1 MGWVLRL
8 AALGAALGLL
18 GLVGAVA
25 LVAGALSSS
34 ASSGAL
40 VTLAEAAQSCAVSGP
55 VRGLSGEQAANAEVV
70 VSTAMADSAEDALT
84 ARIALMVAYS
94 ESALRDL
101 GPMSGNAGSLGLF
114 QQRASQGWGSASE
127 EMNPAEATA
136 MFVGRL
142 TRVRTWRSR
151 PPWLVAQDVQRSA
164 FADGSNY
171 RTNWPL
177 AGSLLAAVLT
187 NANVAGGCGQ
197 GPSGGLVGPASAHG
211 LPVGYAIPPGTP
223 PGHALAVAFALAE
236 LGHPYV
242 WGAAGPVAFDC
253 SGLTEK
259 AWAVAGVALLHY
271 TVDQLHEGQAVA
283 PASAVPG
290 DLVLIPGSDP
300 PGPGLPGHVGIYLGD
315 GLVVSAVDPQMG
327 VIVQSWQVFVSG
339 GLDAVVD
346 PAPGR

>member
-1 MGWVLRL
+1 VLRL
-8 AALGAALGLL
+8 AAAGAALGIL

-25 LVAGALSSS
+25 LLAGALSSS

-40 VTLAEAAQSCAVSGP
+40 VSLAEAAQSCAVSGP
-55 VRGLSGEQAANAEVV
+55 VSGFSAEQASNAEVV
-70 VSTAMADSAEDALT
+70 VSTAMADSAEDPLT
-84 ARIALMVAYS
+84 ARIALMVAYT

-136 MFVGRL
+136 MFVSRL
-142 TRVRTWRSR
+142 TRVAAWRSR
-151 PPWLVAQDVQRSA
+151 PPWQVAQDVQRSA
-164 FADGSNY
+164 FANGSNY
-171 RTNWPL
+171 RANWPL
-177 AGSLLAAVLT
+177 AGTLLAAVST
-187 NANVAGGCGQ
+187 NANAVGGCGQ
-197 GPSGGLVGPASAHG
+197 GPAGGLVGPASAHG
-211 LPVGYAIPPGTP
+211 LPAGYAIPVGTP
-223 PGHALAVAFALAE
+223 ARHALAVAFALAQ

-242 WGAAGPVAFDC
+242 WGASGPLAYDC

-259 AWAVAGVALLHY
+259 AWAVAGVHLLHY
-271 TVDQLHEGQAVA
+271 TVDQLHEGQTVA
-283 PASAVPG
+283 PAAAVPG

-300 PGPGLPGHVGIYLGD
+300 PGPGLPGHVGIYLGY

-327 VIVQSWQVFVSG
+327 VVVQSWQVFVSG

>member
-1 MGWVLRL
+1 VLRL
-8 AALGAALGLL
+8 AAIGVVLGLL

-40 VTLAEAAQSCAVSGP
+40 VSLAEAAQACVVSGP
-55 VRGLSGEQAANAEVV
+55 VNGLSAEQAANAEVV
-70 VSTAMADSAEDALT
+70 VSTAMANSAEDALT
-84 ARIALMVAYS
+84 ARISLMVAYT
-94 ESALRDL
+94 ESTLRDL
-101 GPMSGNAGSLGLF
+101 GPMGGNLGSLGLF

-142 TRVRTWRSR
+142 TRVPAWRSR

-164 FADGSNY
+164 FVDGRNY
-171 RTNWPL
+171 QANWPL
-177 AGSLLAAVLT
+177 AGTLLAAVMANG
-187 NANVAGGCGQ
+187 NAVGGCGQ
-197 GPSGGLVGPASAHG
+197 GPAGGLVGPPTAHG
-211 LPVGYAIPPGTP
+211 LPAGYAIPPGTP
-223 PGHALAVAFALAE
+223 PGHALAVAFALAQ

-242 WGAAGPVAFDC
+242 WGASGPVAYDC
-253 SGLTEK
+253 SGLTQK
-259 AWAVAGVALLHY
+259 AWAVAGVRLLHY
-271 TVDQLHEGQAVA
+271 TVDQLHEGRAVA
-283 PASAVPG
+283 PAAAVPG

-300 PGPGLPGHVGIYLGD
+300 PGPGLPGHVGIYLGY

-327 VIVQSWQVFVSG
+327 VVVQSWPVFVSG